1 MSVTW
6 EESSQITAGL
16 ILSGRIAKNSVQ
28 PDSFLSPYDKLIKEF
43 QAGKSKEELI
53 ISVGLDAFHSCLI
66 SIENMNGT
74 GEADW
79 PAILQTTSMYWQAG
93 QKLGKFSEKL
103 SRGEP
108 VDWAQVTYYAK
119 LAQQNQ
125 GGDFTPLSA
134 ITESGVTYVKTGWK
148 PIDEHLCGFPSVGLI
163 VIGGLPGSGK
173 TWSWIKLSSEFAKLH
188 TDKKVA
194 FFSLEMILG
203 EIKERYDAIKL
214 DKEVQDRILI
224 CPHPMNVEAIVAKA
238 ACIDNLGLVGIDF
251 ADLLI
256 EKDTNESE
264 MSHIYRTLMLGAKE
278 LNCPVVLY
286 AQLNGSVGR
295 LPRPNALR
303 WTRLAEALGWSVL
316 MLYNPLS
323 DWREGIETKTKLDKK
338 KNTAYILAWKMRGG
352 FRLHMDD
359 SPGAIMIPFRGDIG
373 FGDKSH
379 WFKIDDND

>member
-1 MSVTW
+1 MGVTW
-6 EESSQITAGL
+6 DEASQITAGL
-16 ILSGRIAKNSVQ
+16 VLSGRISKNSIRS
-28 PDSFLSPYDKLIKEF
+28 DAFLSPYDKLIKEF

-214 DKEVQDRILI
+214 DKEV
-224 CPHPMNVEAIVAKA
+224 
-238 ACIDNLGLVGIDF
+238 
-251 ADLLI
+251 
-256 EKDTNESE
+256 
-264 MSHIYRTLMLGAKE
+264 
-278 LNCPVVLY
+278 
-286 AQLNGSVGR
+286 
-295 LPRPNALR
+295 
-303 WTRLAEALGWSVL
+303 
-316 MLYNPLS
+316 
-323 DWREGIETKTKLDKK
+323 
-338 KNTAYILAWKMRGG
+338 
-352 FRLHMDD
+352 
-359 SPGAIMIPFRGDIG
+359 
-373 FGDKSH
+373 
-379 WFKIDDND
+379 